1 MQYIILLVAHFS
13 LFQCF
18 HASFRGLFI
27 CGVELSRTLFV
38 LFFDLNMVY
47 GFFMKR
53 DLLNECDAFS
63 CLLTI
68 WFRNRCSF
76 EWDVEKNYLHLRLQK
91 QSRNISFSVAYCI
104 QIIVKCKK
112 RLCQRFVFLD
122 GSSFIPF
129 QLMNLRY
136 RKKTKKFTFF
146 LEVSQSNRFAWFHL
160 RLENRKCIFL
170 LI

>member
-1 MQYIILLVAHFS
+1 MHIFLSFNASMLPFEDSSFAGLNFQE
-13 LFQCF
+13 LF
-18 HASFRGLFI
+18 
-27 CGVELSRTLFV
+27 FV

-122 GSSFIPF
+122 GLSFIPF

-136 RKKTKKFTFF
+136 RKKTKKFTF
-146 LEVSQSNRFAWFHL
+146 S
-160 RLENRKCIFL
+160 
-170 LI
+170 